1 MYTRKCRA
9 LHDFEEL
16 FRDAHHHPMRYTS
29 VDFATDVSEDENN
42 LYVSIHVPGIKSDK
56 IDIAVEDNTLRVTGE
71 RSEEH
76 VTADK
81 RYIRKEIQR
90 GHFERTVALPCAVD
104 DSKATAEIGDG
115 VLHIALPKKSKMLG
129 KKNIQIKRS

>member
-16 FRDAHHHPMRYTS
+16 FRDFHHHPMRRQG

-56 IDIAVEDNTLRVTGE
+56 IDISVEDNTLRVTGE

-76 VTADK
+76 VIGDK
-81 RYIRKEIQR
+81 RFIKKEIQR
-90 GHFERTVALPCAVD
+90 GHFERIVALPCAVD
-104 DSKATAEIGDG
+104 DSKTNAEIGDG
-115 VLHIALPKKSKMLG
+115 VLHIMLPKKSKTLG